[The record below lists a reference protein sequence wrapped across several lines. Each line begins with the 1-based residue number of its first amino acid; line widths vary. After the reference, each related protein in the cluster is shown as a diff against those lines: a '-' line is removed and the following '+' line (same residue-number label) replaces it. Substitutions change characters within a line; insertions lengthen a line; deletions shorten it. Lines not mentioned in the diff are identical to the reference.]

1 MKGTIKRALAG
12 ITAAAVAAAGLAVGA
27 VTASAAQLTLTPA
40 TITLTGG
47 AEKLRGHSFKYVKL
61 ADYYANDDG
70 QLSVKTVDV
79 KSVSSVIDKA
89 LDDATD
95 DSSTWDDDDT
105 NSDPMLWVALNMQSS
120 VEAPYAGELRNFVN
134 GLASLESTVES
145 AQVTIPTNYAE
156 DTYPIAMSEPGIYVL
171 FDQFETQKGEDGE
184 TITKSLP
191 ILIGTKVMNG
201 DAVYK
206 DMDGTIEIKNS
217 IDTFDKGKVDVNQDG
232 QDEHYSIGDEVPFYL
247 TTPVPTTTNIPGYS
261 LAFADKPSTGL
272 TIRANTL
279 QVFIDLDGDRVLD
292 RDTDVLLTKDTD
304 YKVDGFGVTG
314 AEDLVGN
321 DDDDNA
327 KFTVTMTDKWL
338 YGEHQKYAT
347 KDLVVTYTGFVNGDA
362 PELGPDNDAKVTD
375 NGNIREDWDSV
386 ELSWFRFEKTDAFGK
401 GLANAKF
408 QIKRE
413 GEPLNLVC
421 TSPGDE
427 KNPAVYRLHDGVEN
441 TSSTNTVVTPASGKV
456 KIQGIAAGEMLTVE
470 ETEVPNGY
478 LKDYRSSFI
487 VEVGGDWSHFSPIDD
502 EHGLVTVIKG
512 NEDSTD
518 SCRMPRSSD
527 SSESRGVG
535 LNPMCA
541 VRVMNVQSVSQLPKT
556 GAAGITM
563 FVVLGLLIAG
573 VGVTVYVK
581 SRGVRNALRG

>member
-12 ITAAAVAAAGLAVGA
+12 IAAAAVAAAGLAVGA

-120 VEAPYAGELRNFVN
+120 VEAPYTGELRNFVN
-134 GLASLESTVES
+134 GLAGLESTVES
-145 AQVTIPTNYAE
+145 AQVTIPTSYTE

-217 IDTFDKGKVDVNQDG
+217 IDTFDKGKVDVNRDG
-232 QDEHYSIGDEVPFYL
+232 QDEQYSIGDEVPFYL

-261 LAFADKPSTGL
+261 LAFEDKPSTGL

-292 RDTDVLLTKDTD
+292 GDDVLLKKDTD
-304 YKVDGFGVTG
+304 YKVVGFGVTG

-321 DDDDNA
+321 DDA

-347 KDLVVTYTGFVNGDA
+347 KDLVVAYTGFVNGDA
-362 PELGPDNDAKVTD
+362 PEFGPDNDAKVTD

-386 ELSWFRFEKTDAFGK
+386 ELSWFRFDKTDAFGN
-401 GLANAKF
+401 GLANAEF
-408 QIKRE
+408 QVKR
-413 GEPLNLVC
+413 GGTVLDLVRV
-421 TSPGDE
+421 SQGN
-427 KNPAVYRLHDGVEN
+427 KNDPAVYRLHDGDEG
-441 TSSTNTVVTPASGKV
+441 SDSTDTVVTPESGMV
-456 KIQGIAAGEMLTVE
+456 VIYGLAPYETVTVE
-470 ETEVPNGY
+470 ETKVPADYLQNYRPSFTVDVNGE
-478 LKDYRSSFI
+478 RSAFTAGNDK
-487 VEVGGDWSHFSPIDD
+487 E
-502 EHGLVTVIKG
+502 LVSVV
-512 NEDSTD
+512 NENPDSTEG
-518 SCRMPRSSD
+518 CIRPRTVGA
-527 SSESRGVG
+527 SESRVIAS
-535 LNPMCA
+535 PMCVA
-541 VRVMNVQSVSQLPKT
+541 KVMNVQSVSQLPKT
-556 GAAGITM
+556 GAAGIAM